1 MIHAVIFDLDGVL
14 VSTDEYHYRSWKR
27 LCDEEGFSFFDYE
40 FNHKF
45 RGVARLKCV
54 EILLTAAGKTPT
66 QEEIVEIAE
75 RKNRYFNE
83 LLEEVTENE
92 LLPGAL
98 ATLQELKRRNIKT
111 AVASNSKN
119 AKAIIDKVHIAQ
131 YLDVIVDGYDI
142 TNNKP
147 HPEPFLLAAQRLG
160 VEPQY
165 CLVVEDAVA
174 GVEAAFA
181 AGMKV
186 LGIGEREYLPNA
198 PHIVKNLS
206 FITVDELLAL

>member
-1 MIHAVIFDLDGVL
+1 MIKAVIFDLDGVL
-14 VSTDEYHYRSWKR
+14 VSTDEYHYQSWQR
-27 LCDEEGFSFFDYE
+27 LCDEEGFTFFNHE

-45 RGVARLKCV
+45 RGVARMKCV
-54 EILLTAAGKTPT
+54 DILLEAAGKECTV
-66 QEEIVEIAE
+66 EEKIEIAE

-83 LLEEVTENE
+83 LLEKVTEKE

-98 ATLQELKRRNIKT
+98 ETLQELKRRNIKT

-119 AKAIIDKVHIAQ
+119 ATPIIEKVHIAQ
-131 YLDVIVDGYDI
+131 YLDAIVDGYDI

-147 HPEPFLLAAQRLG
+147 HPEPFLLAAQRLQ
-160 VEPQY
+160 VEPPY

-174 GVEAAFA
+174 GVIAAQA

-186 LGIGEREYLPNA
+186 LGIGERDYLPNA
-198 PHIVKNLS
+198 PHIVKNLAA
-206 FITVDELLAL
+206 ITVDELLSL

>member
-1 MIHAVIFDLDGVL
+1 MIKAIIFDLDGVL
-14 VSTDEYHYRSWKR
+14 VSTDEYHYQSWKR
-27 LCDEEGFSFFDYE
+27 LCDEEGFNFFDHN

-54 EILLTAAGKTPT
+54 EILLTAAGKPYTNELV
-66 QEEIVEIAE
+66 QEIAE

-83 LLEEVTENE
+83 LLENVTEKE

-98 ATLQELKRRNIKT
+98 ETLQELKRRNIKT

-119 AKAIIDKVHIAQ
+119 ATPIIKKVNIGQ
-131 YLDVIVDGYDI
+131 YLDAIVDGYDI
-142 TNNKP
+142 KNNKP
-147 HPEPFLLAAQRLG
+147 HPEPFLLAAQRLN

-174 GVEAAFA
+174 GVIAAQA

-186 LGIGEREYLPNA
+186 LGIGEPHYLPNA
-198 PHIVKNLS
+198 PKLVKNLS
-206 FITVDELLAL
+206 YITVDELLSL

>member
-27 LCDEEGFSFFDYE
+27 LCEEEGFTFFNYE

-54 EILLTAAGKTPT
+54 EILLNAAGKSPT
-66 QEEIVEIAE
+66 HEEILEIAE

-83 LLEEVTENE
+83 LLEQVTENE

-98 ATLQELKRRNIKT
+98 ETLQELKKQNIKT

-119 AKAIIDKVHIAQ
+119 AKPIIEKVNIAR

-142 TNNKP
+142 THNKP
-147 HPEPFLLAAQRLG
+147 HPEPFLLAAHRLN
-160 VEPQY
+160 VEPKD

-186 LGIGEREYLPNA
+186 LGIGDREYLPNA

-206 FITVDELLAL
+206 MITVEELLNL